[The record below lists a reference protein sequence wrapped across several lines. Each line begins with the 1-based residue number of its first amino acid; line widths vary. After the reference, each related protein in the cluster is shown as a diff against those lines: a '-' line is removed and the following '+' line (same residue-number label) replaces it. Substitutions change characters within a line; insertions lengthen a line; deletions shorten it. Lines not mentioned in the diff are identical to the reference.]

1 MKKYQLIA
9 DPEYG
14 YLRVDPKPSK
24 EEVENF
30 YKEDFYTERNKS
42 QINDSSLE
50 IQTKDKYFFDSRWNR
65 IYDVCNSILGNLNNK
80 KVYDIGFGFAQA
92 LIFYK
97 SKGLI
102 CSGMEPSSEAVK
114 YAKQKGI
121 DNVFV
126 GDIEGDKTYENNSKQ
141 DIVLLINVLEHLR
154 NPANVLK
161 QINHNLLE
169 EEGVLVIDVPNEF
182 NTFQEVANTELD
194 LKEWWINPPGHINYF
209 TVKSLVDLLEKTGFE
224 IKVKESSFPMEM
236 FLLFGEVYVGNSGTG
251 IKCHEK
257 RKKFEERLIKN
268 GHKEKL
274 YEFYEKLAELELGRQ
289 ITVYATPKKKY

>member
-24 EEVENF
+24 GEVEKF
-30 YKEDFYTERNKS
+30 YKEDFYTERNES

-50 IQTKDKYFFDSRWNR
+50 IQIKDKYFFDSRWNR
-65 IYDVCNSILGNLNNK
+65 IYDVCESILGDLNNK

-97 SKGLI
+97 NKGLI
-102 CSGMEPSSEAVK
+102 CSGMEPSCEAVN

-126 GDIEGDKTYENNSKQ
+126 GDIEGDKAYENNSKQ

-154 NPANVLK
+154 NPADVLI
-161 QINHNLLE
+161 QIKNNLLNK
-169 EEGVLVIDVPNEF
+169 EGVLVIDVPNEF
-182 NTFQEVANTELD
+182 NAFQEVANTELD
-194 LKEWWINPPGHINYF
+194 LKEWWINPPSHINYF
-209 TVKSLVDLLEKTGFE
+209 TVKSLVDLLEKIGFE

-236 FLLFGEVYVGNSGTG
+236 FLLFGEVYVGNSETG
-251 IKCHEK
+251 SKCHEK
-257 RKKFEERLIKN
+257 RKKFEEGLIKN

-289 ITVYATPKKKY
+289 ITVYATPKR

>member
-1 MKKYQLIA
+1 MKKYQLIS

-24 EEVENF
+24 QEVEKF
-30 YKEDFYTERNKS
+30 YKEDFYTERKES

-50 IQTKDKYFFDSRWNR
+50 VQIKDKYFFDSRWNR
-65 IYDVCNSILGNLNNK
+65 IYDVCESVLGNLYNK
-80 KVYDIGFGFAQA
+80 KIYDIGFGFAQG

-97 SKGLI
+97 NKGLI
-102 CSGMEPSSEAVK
+102 CSGIEPSNEAVE

-126 GDIEGDKTYENNSKQ
+126 GDIEGEKVYENTSKQ

-161 QINHNLLE
+161 QIKHNLLKD
-169 EEGVLVIDVPNEF
+169 EGVLVIDVPNEF
-182 NTFQEVANTELD
+182 NAFQEVANTEFD
-194 LKEWWINPPGHINYF
+194 LKEWWVSPPSHINYF
-209 TVKSLVDLLEKTGFE
+209 TVKSLIGLLEKIGFE

-236 FLLFGEVYVGNSGTG
+236 FLLFGEVYVGDSLTG
-251 IKCHEK
+251 SNCHEK
-257 RKKFEERLIKN
+257 RKNFEERLIKN

-274 YEFYEKLAELELGRQ
+274 YQFYEKLAELELGRQ
-289 ITVYATPKKKY
+289 ITIYATPKG